1 MFGMI
6 ELQEQG
12 ATTKLVPSVL
22 QASSVVPVAPED
34 EMWRMRLGDIWAAAL
49 LERDKK
55 KKDEI
60 TNIFDRFPRFR
71 NVSIVRKPWSGIFS
85 SILRLEIELVLFC
98 IRVTL
103 YHESD

>member
-1 MFGMI
+1 MI

-49 LERDKK
+49 L
-55 KKDEI
+55 
-60 TNIFDRFPRFR
+60 
-71 NVSIVRKPWSGIFS
+71 
-85 SILRLEIELVLFC
+85 
-98 IRVTL
+98 
-103 YHESD
+103 